1 MLKNCTLLSGKS
13 LRLKL
18 DIKKYYKLL
27 RDRCGENGYNYIDI
41 TDYTMGED
49 GLIDTYYTRKENEFY
64 GNLDH
69 HLDCNKTNTLW
80 QREIE
85 KIIRF

>member
-1 MLKNCTLLSGKS
+1 
-13 LRLKL
+13 
-18 DIKKYYKLL
+18 
-27 RDRCGENGYNYIDI
+27 
-41 TDYTMGED
+41 MGED

-69 HLDCNKTNTLW
+69 HLDPCNKTNTLW

>member
-1 MLKNCTLLSGKS
+1 MGK
-13 LRLKL
+13 
-18 DIKKYYKLL
+18 
-27 RDRCGENGYNYIDI
+27 
-41 TDYTMGED
+41 D

>member
-1 MLKNCTLLSGKS
+1 MSQEIRTKKTLEYNN
-13 LRLKL
+13 RLQE
-18 DIKKYYKLL
+18 I
-27 RDRCGENGYNYIDI
+27 CFENDYNYIDI
-41 TDYTMGED
+41 TKYTLGKD

-64 GNLDH
+64 GDLDH

-85 KIIRF
+85 EILSL